1 MHPQTSN
8 SLLGLSLREL
18 TDLAIGSGQPAYRG
32 QQLFDALYRQKIER
46 LDQAST
52 LPLDYRAQ
60 LSEQGWT
67 VGLPG
72 IGRKF
77 VSSDGTVRYLI
88 ELADGE
94 SVETVWMP

>member
-1 MHPQTSN
+1 MIEGTGEGARSSTMHRQTSN
-8 SLLGLSLREL
+8 SLLGLSRREL

-60 LSEQGWT
+60 LAEQGWM

-72 IGRKF
+72 IGR
-77 VSSDGTVRYLI
+77 
-88 ELADGE
+88 
-94 SVETVWMP
+94 